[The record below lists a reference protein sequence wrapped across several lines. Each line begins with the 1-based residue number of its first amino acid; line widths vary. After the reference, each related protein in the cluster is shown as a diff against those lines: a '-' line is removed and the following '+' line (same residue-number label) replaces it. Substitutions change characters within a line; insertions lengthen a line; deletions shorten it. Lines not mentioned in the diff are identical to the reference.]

1 MIPLCLSFN
10 SDAIIQPTAPMALR
24 MSSILMSGIV
34 MLYQKQQ
41 HFLLEDFNSFI
52 SRVKDAMKLQQTD
65 KTATLTEKQLKA
77 K

>member
-1 MIPLCLSFN
+1 
-10 SDAIIQPTAPMALR
+10 
-24 MSSILMSGIV
+24 